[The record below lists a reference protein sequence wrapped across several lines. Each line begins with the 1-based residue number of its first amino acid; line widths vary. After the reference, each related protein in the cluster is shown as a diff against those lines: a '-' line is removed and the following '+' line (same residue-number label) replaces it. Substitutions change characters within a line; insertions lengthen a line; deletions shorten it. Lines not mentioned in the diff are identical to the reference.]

1 MKKNLYL
8 IDYENTSIHALYG
21 ISKLEDTSTIAI
33 FYSSESIIKTLKDI
47 FEVYSKNITF
57 EYYHLSNK
65 KKNALDFMIATYLGT
80 AITKKD
86 ISDIYILSNDR
97 GYDSAINFATE
108 INPKINISFSD
119 CIMNT
124 MKKPKKEKITIHI
137 NKNLETTQK
146 NKELKDVIVNEYG
159 IPEKYLTILYSKII
173 SIKNYDIFVENV
185 ERIFGKKEQN
195 SMHKENAIIIYKQY
209 YCLPAEDLV
218 YEESVPF

>member
-47 FEVYSKNITF
+47 FTAYSKNITF
-57 EYYHLSNK
+57 EYYYLSNK

-137 NKNLETTQK
+137 NKNLEITQK

-159 IPEKYLTILYSKII
+159 IPEKYLTIQCRQLSKKVKVLLDFFQKIVG
-173 SIKNYDIFVENV
+173 FQRATPLVAF
-185 ERIFGKKEQN
+185 RR
-195 SMHKENAIIIYKQY
+195 
-209 YCLPAEDLV
+209 CLLFCFWVMWFLQALRFP
-218 YEESVPF
+218 